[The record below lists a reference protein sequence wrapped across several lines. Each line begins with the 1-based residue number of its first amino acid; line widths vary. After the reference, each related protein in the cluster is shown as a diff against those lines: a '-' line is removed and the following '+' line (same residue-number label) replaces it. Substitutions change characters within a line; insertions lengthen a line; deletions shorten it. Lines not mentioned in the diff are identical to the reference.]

1 MKKYLMLIIS
11 LIVGMALFSVV
22 IATSD
27 LNNLLGIFEIFSFY
41 KYLLVFSLF
50 FIIYMVTL
58 ARWGMTLDL
67 IGHHVPFAKLLSI
80 RLSEWAFGYITPFAR
95 LGGEPVMAYL
105 FKKECHIK
113 YRQGIAVII
122 LNKVLDFTSALSLS
136 VIGILFFVIAY
147 SNMLPK
153 KATFVLVL
161 VVLFLSS
168 LVYLFYIKII
178 KRKGFFSM
186 FTKIFKKTDIHNGI
200 LLVENELHELFNKKK
215 KKITSALCISFVIAF
230 LTLVNY
236 KILAVFVGA
245 NLTIVQ
251 VIMVFA
257 FLVVAFMVPIP
268 GSLGSMEGAMALA
281 FALMGFSAGQGIA
294 FALILRSCEL
304 ILTGMGSIFFSY
316 YGIKL
321 KGLGPGGSEI

>member
-1 MKKYLMLIIS
+1 MKKHLMLIIS
-11 LIVGMALFSVV
+11 LIVGAALFSAV

-27 LNNLLGIFEIFSFY
+27 ISSLLGIFEIFSFY
-41 KYLLVFSLF
+41 KYLLVFSFF
-50 FIIYMVTL
+50 FIIYMITL

-67 IGHHVPFAKLLSI
+67 VKHHVPFAKLLSI
-80 RLSEWAFGYITPFAR
+80 RLSEWTFGYITPFAR

-136 VIGILFFVIAY
+136 IIGILFFVIAY
-147 SNMLPK
+147 SSMLPK

-161 VVLFLSS
+161 VVLFLSA

-186 FTKIFKKTDIHNGI
+186 FTKIFKNTNIHNGI
-200 LLVENELHELFNKKK
+200 LLVERELHELFKKKK
-215 KKITSALCISFVIAF
+215 KKIVAALCISFVISF

-257 FLVVAFMVPIP
+257 FLVVAFMIPIP
-268 GSLGSMEGAMALA
+268 GSLGAMEGAMALA
-281 FALMGFSAGQGIA
+281 FALMGFSVGQGIA

-304 ILTGMGSIFFSY
+304 IFTGVGSIFLSY

-321 KGLGPGGSEI
+321 KGLGPGGKI